1 MTGAVVIIV
10 VLLVLIFIVWPIAIY
25 NSLVRKRVRVDNAW
39 RQIDVQLK
47 RRHDLIPNLV
57 ESAKGYMKYERGTLE
72 KVMEARSRAVRAGG
86 IEEAGQAEGEL
97 SRILRQLFA
106 LVENYPELKANEQ
119 VARLMEELTH
129 TENNIAFAR
138 QFYNDMVMDYNTSLQ
153 VFPNSIIASLFN
165 FQPKPFFRMEVEEEA
180 QPPSVDLRI

>member
-1 MTGAVVIIV
+1 M
-10 VLLVLIFIVWPIAIY
+10 LVAIGILAFLIFVVWPILIY
-25 NSLVRKRVRVDNAW
+25 NRLVAKKVRVDNAW

-57 ESAKGYMKYERGTLE
+57 EATKGYMQYERSTLE
-72 KVMEARSRAVRAGG
+72 RVMEARSRAISASGP
-86 IEEAGQAEGEL
+86 EEAGRAEGEL
-97 SRILRQLFA
+97 SRFLRQFFA
-106 LVENYPELKANEQ
+106 LVENYPELRANEN

-138 QFYNDMVMDYNTSLQ
+138 QFYNDMVMDYNTSIQ

-165 FQPKPFFRMEVEEEA
+165 FQPKPFFHMEVEEEA

>member
-1 MTGAVVIIV
+1 MSIVIG
-10 VLLVLIFIVWPIAIY
+10 VLAFLIFIAWPIMIY
-25 NSLVRKRVRVDNAW
+25 NRLVSKRLRVDNAW

-57 ESAKGYMKYERGTLE
+57 EATKGYMQYERETLE
-72 KVMEARSRAVRAGG
+72 RVMEARSRAIAARGP
-86 IEEAGQAEGEL
+86 EEAAQAEGEL
-97 SRILRQLFA
+97 TRFLRQFFA
-106 LVENYPELKANEQ
+106 LVENYPELKANEN

-138 QFYNDMVMDYNTSLQ
+138 QFYNDMVMDYNTSIQ
-153 VFPNSIIASLFN
+153 IFPNSIIASLFN
-165 FQPKPFFRMEVEEEA
+165 FQPRPFFQVPEEET

>member
-1 MTGAVVIIV
+1 M
-10 VLLVLIFIVWPIAIY
+10 LVTIGSLAFLIFVLWPILIY
-25 NSLVRKRVRVDNAW
+25 NRLVAKRVRVDNAW

-57 ESAKGYMKYERGTLE
+57 ESTKGYMQYERSTLE
-72 KVMEARSRAVRAGG
+72 KVMEARSRAISARGP
-86 IEEAGQAEGEL
+86 EEVGRAEGEL
-97 SRILRQLFA
+97 TRFLRQLFA
-106 LVENYPELKANEQ
+106 LVENYPELKANES

-138 QFYNDMVMDYNTSLQ
+138 QFYNDMVMDYNTSIQ